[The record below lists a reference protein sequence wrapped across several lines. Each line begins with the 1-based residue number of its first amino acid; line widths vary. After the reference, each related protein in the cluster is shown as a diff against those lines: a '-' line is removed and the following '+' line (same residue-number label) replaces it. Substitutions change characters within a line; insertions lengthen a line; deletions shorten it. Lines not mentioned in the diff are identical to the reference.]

1 MTDKILIDRSVLER
15 IIDNMDVNNIAS
27 ARAELQR
34 VLDSYSMLVHWKL
47 VPVEP
52 TEAMIYAM
60 SAYDGTQ
67 YSDPFDTDDFMA
79 DYRAML
85 AVAPQPSI

>member
-1 MTDKILIDRSVLER
+1 MTNKILIDRSALER
-15 IIDNMDVNNIAS
+15 ILDNIDVGNIAS

-34 VLDSYSMLVHWKL
+34 VLDSSTMQSEWKP
-47 VPVEP
+47 VPIEP
-52 TEAMIYAM
+52 TEAMIHAM

-67 YSDPFDTDDFMA
+67 YSDPFDANDFVA